1 MTFSRRFL
9 ATSSLAISGTL
20 ALGALGAVAAQAETV
35 TLDKGVTVSGGGSTF
50 VSNFVDQCRADL
62 KTELGVNVAYQ
73 GIGSGAGRS
82 GFIAGTLDFGGSD
95 VPFTSTE
102 LPTLKNKFVYIAF
115 AAGGIAVTY
124 KLPGLTDLKFSAPT
138 LAKIFAGSI
147 LKWNDEVI
155 AKENPGANLPD
166 QVIRVVVR
174 SDSSGTSNV
183 FSDYLSTAG
192 KGGWT
197 KGAQSTFPVPA
208 GNGIAQKGSDGVTN
222 YLAGDQGNYG
232 ITYAEA
238 SFATERKLAIGKII
252 NTAGNAVMPDPANVS
267 EAIAAATVNDDGT
280 LLLNFNVTAPK
291 AYPISTTAYLIA
303 SQSMDKAKADVFRTF
318 LNYGLNG
325 CQKKAEKVGYAPL
338 PANLVK
344 LGMDALAKINPGSGD
359 VPTIGAAAA
368 TTPATVA
375 TVATTAPAA
384 TAAPTT
390 KATVSTN
397 KATTK
402 KKTTKTTKKKK

>member
-1 MTFSRRFL
+1 MTFSRRFF

-192 KGGWT
+192 RGGWT

-303 SQSMDKAKADVFRTF
+303 SQSMDKPKADVFRTF

-368 TTPATVA
+368 PTPATVA

-390 KATVSTN
+390 KATV
-397 KATTK
+397 TTK
-402 KKTTKTTKKKK
+402 KKTTKKKTTVTTKKKK

>member
-1 MTFSRRFL
+1 MPFSRRFL
-9 ATSSLAISGTL
+9 AASSLAISG
-20 ALGALGAVAAQAETV
+20 ALALGAVAAQAETV

-368 TTPATVA
+368 VTPATAV

-390 KATVSTN
+390 KAKVTT
-397 KATTK
+397 KKKTTK
-402 KKTTKTTKKKK
+402 KKTTKTTK

>member
-9 ATSSLAISGTL
+9 ATSSLAISGAL
-20 ALGALGAVAAQAETV
+20 ALGALGAVAAEAETV
-35 TLDKGVTVSGGGSTF
+35 TLDKGITVSGGGSTF

-62 KTELGVNVAYQ
+62 KNDLGINVAYQ

-82 GFIAGTLDFGGSD
+82 GFIAGTLDFSGSD
-95 VPFTSTE
+95 VPFTSAE
-102 LPTLKNKFVYIAF
+102 LPTVKNKFVYIAF

-124 KLPGLTDLKFSAPT
+124 KIPGLTDLKFSAPT

-155 AKENPGANLPD
+155 AKETPGANLPD

-325 CQKKAEKVGYAPL
+325 CQKKAEKIGYAPL

-390 KATVSTN
+390 KATLTTN

-402 KKTTKTTKKKK
+402 KKVTKTTKKKK